1 MPLTGDSLQCFDVM
15 DLITSR
21 YGAFVELRHL
31 RYFVAVGE
39 EEHFGRAAERL
50 HIVQPA
56 LTRQVRQLEDE
67 LGCALFERLKWGV
80 RLTEAGKSFL
90 EEARRLLSDLGRG
103 VDRTRLVAQGKVGR
117 LRVGFSETAAH
128 GGTLPSIL
136 RRFRAS
142 WPGVQL
148 ELFPGTS
155 ISANEQLRSGE
166 VDVAL
171 VYFPPTNPRELG
183 SHTISIERMLLALP
197 RAHPLATRKR
207 LRLRDLGDEPFVW
220 FPRTANR
227 QVHDRVLSACHTA
240 GITLK
245 IVQEVNSDTTML
257 SLVAGGIGLSF
268 VIGSAKRTIPKG
280 VVLRDV
286 ADLRVTAQLFATWRK
301 DNNAPALQAFVE
313 MIRSR
318 FTESPRHQAS
328 F

>member
-1 MPLTGDSLQCFDVM
+1 M
-15 DLITSR
+15 
-21 YGAFVELRHL
+21 ELRHL

-56 LTRQVRQLEDE
+56 LTRQVRQLEEE
-67 LGCALFERLKWGV
+67 LGCALFERLRWGV

-90 EEARRLLSDLGRG
+90 EEARRILDDLGRS
-103 VDRTRLVAQGKVGR
+103 VDRTRLVAQGKIGR

-128 GGTLPSIL
+128 GGALPSIL

-148 ELFPGTS
+148 ELSPGTS

-171 VYFPPTNPRELG
+171 VYIPPTNLRELG
-183 SHTISIERMLLALP
+183 SHRISIERMMLALP

-207 LRLRDLGDEPFVW
+207 LRLGDLGDEPFVW

-268 VIGSAKRTIPKG
+268 VIESAQRTIPKG

-286 ADLRVTAQLFATWRK
+286 GDLHVTAQLFAIWRRE
-301 DNNAPALQAFVE
+301 NNAPALQTFVE
-313 MIRSR
+313 MIRGR
-318 FTESPRHQAS
+318 FSETARH
-328 F
+328 